1 MNTAEMP
8 PNFSR
13 HEQFL
18 RIFALLEILSTTRQP
33 LDDQALIAALKE
45 RLGLT
50 RLSARTLHR
59 DCDFLQSCGYPIDH
73 APLPGDRRYGWQLS
87 KTSATEKRVPVEPL
101 TLLELVAFAMGRE
114 LLRAF
119 EGTVLWT
126 GIESLRH
133 KLERDLP
140 AAMLGQLADAKR
152 VFQVEGVDPS
162 RYASRPRL
170 ISTLTNAITECREID
185 VEERVEG
192 DGQTVRHRLQPH
204 RLVIRPPA
212 VQLLG
217 FVARSAE
224 DQPPMLL
231 DLSRIEKVLLLDA
244 TFVPRALENDHDA
257 GRAAEV

>member
-1 MNTAEMP
+1 MP

-18 RIFALLEILSTTRQP
+18 RIFALLEILSSTRQP

-50 RLSARTLHR
+50 RLSPRTLHR

-73 APLPGDRRYGWQLS
+73 APLPGDRRYGWQIS
-87 KTSATEKRVPVEPL
+87 KTVATEKRIPAEPL
-101 TLLELVAFAMGRE
+101 TLLELVAFSMGRD

-126 GIESLRH
+126 GIESLRQ

-140 AAMLGQLADAKR
+140 PAMIEQFNEARRAFHVK
-152 VFQVEGVDPS
+152 GVDPS
-162 RYASRPRL
+162 RHASRPRL
-170 ISTLTNAITECREID
+170 ISTLTNAISESREID
-185 VEERVEG
+185 VEEQQAG
-192 DGQTVRHRLQPH
+192 DGPAVRKRLQPH

-212 VQLLG
+212 VHLVG
-217 FVARSAE
+217 FVADAAE
-224 DQPPMLL
+224 DEPPMVL
-231 DLSRIEKVLLLDA
+231 DVSRIEKVTLLDT
-244 TFVPRALENDHDA
+244 TFVPRPIPADHPAD
-257 GRAAEV
+257 E